1 MWWIWLFWTTI
12 NPLLNSGGA
21 SYKMIIFLPIVCR
34 PLVFFWFSALFFFG
48 WRLVRT
54 NMRIGTVKGRRRE
67 EKGAGRFGW
76 CVFLVEDTHHSLRY
90 GSCPAHIHTTGCAQK
105 NKKRKKERER
115 EPHNVTWTDRPFGV
129 LASCWLFVGILS
141 PTYSFFH
148 PVIMRLSTVT
158 RLGSFAFKGKK
169 TCDSLRRNLSLSG
182 TERKEITNVIGES
195 NRLFFFF

>member
-1 MWWIWLFWTTI
+1 MSVCSDTAHRPYGSSRHYPDAAFWTYCLGDSILSVYTNSTVLRYCTRHLSMWWIWLFWTTI

-21 SYKMIIFLPIVCR
+21 SYKMIIFRPIVCR

-105 NKKRKKERER
+105 NKKRKKERKRESLIMWHER
-115 EPHNVTWTDRPFGV
+115 TAPLGFS
-129 LASCWLFVGILS
+129 LAVGCLWGSYPQRILS
-141 PTYSFFH
+141 S
-148 PVIMRLSTVT
+148 IL
-158 RLGSFAFKGKK
+158 
-169 TCDSLRRNLSLSG
+169 
-182 TERKEITNVIGES
+182 
-195 NRLFFFF
+195 

>member
-21 SYKMIIFLPIVCR
+21 SYKMIIFRPIVCR
-34 PLVFFWFSALFFFG
+34 PLVFFWFSALFFSVG
-48 WRLVRT
+48 DWSEQICVLAQWKE
-54 NMRIGTVKGRRRE
+54 GGGEKKGRVGLGGVSFWWRTRTIRCAMAPAQHTYTLQDVRRKTRKE
-67 EKGAGRFGW
+67 
-76 CVFLVEDTHHSLRY
+76 
-90 GSCPAHIHTTGCAQK
+90 
-105 NKKRKKERER
+105 RKKER